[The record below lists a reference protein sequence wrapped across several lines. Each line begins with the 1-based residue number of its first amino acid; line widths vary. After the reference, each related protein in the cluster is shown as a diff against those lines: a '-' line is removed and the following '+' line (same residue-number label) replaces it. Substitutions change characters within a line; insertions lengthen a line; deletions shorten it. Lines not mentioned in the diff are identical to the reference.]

1 MPKETY
7 LVRAQKSPPSAMI
20 IKSKI
25 ASTPQRLRAQETEKK
40 AGIEI
45 QSAIINQAPTWHAT
59 LVGCS
64 VLQSPSS

>member
-1 MPKETY
+1 
-7 LVRAQKSPPSAMI
+7 MI